1 MKRWENGKGKGIGRK
16 KEGRAGR
23 RKQKVRTEKKKRERK
38 VFCKRWGEREGL
50 VRKEW
55 GDKVRKG
62 YWGSQGVEKTPSPS
76 LIVQPVYLASKIV

>member
-1 MKRWENGKGKGIGRK
+1 MKRWENEKGKGIGRE

-55 GDKVRKG
+55 VIK
-62 YWGSQGVEKTPSPS
+62 
-76 LIVQPVYLASKIV
+76 